1 MKSKVIKK
9 ERKQKINKK
18 NIYLVIIF
26 FLILL
31 ELVLYLIDVSK
42 AETATLNVEYQDY
55 NTSEIVE
62 STISVESDENG
73 NYIILPE
80 EINEKQVSSYY
91 VEEVTD
97 GETTTKEYNINEKY
111 YITEQNKIRFSVLYE
126 SSEENGEVIENK
138 EEVIYIGEIGQE
150 GEERTKLNPYKTIE
164 TAVSQITGES
174 ATIVV
179 EGNFTMSSW
188 ASKSACANK
197 KITLNIERTYS
208 LNVITSIL
216 AHEISHYFLKVHN
229 IRLQNKMQNEK
240 LTDTTAIYLGFSKY
254 LLDGYKKFETISGNS
269 NTRRYTKIGYLEIID
284 IKYII
289 HKLNKIKHGYND
301 S

>member
-1 MKSKVIKK
+1 MNIIIVFHTG
-9 ERKQKINKK
+9 KINYNTLKQLMK
-18 NIYLVIIF
+18 LM
-26 FLILL
+26 LL
-31 ELVLYLIDVSK
+31 YAGLPF
-42 AETATLNVEYQDY
+42 ANVELDVFITRYDTQREYAGEYTDF
-55 NTSEIVE
+55 
-62 STISVESDENG
+62 
-73 NYIILPE
+73 
-80 EINEKQVSSYY
+80 SS
-91 VEEVTD
+91 
-97 GETTTKEYNINEKY
+97 I
-111 YITEQNKIRFSVLYE
+111 
-126 SSEENGEVIENK
+126 
-138 EEVIYIGEIGQE
+138 
-150 GEERTKLNPYKTIE
+150 
-164 TAVSQITGES
+164 
-174 ATIVV
+174 
-179 EGNFTMSSW
+179 
-188 ASKSACANK
+188 NK

-289 HKLNKIKHGYND
+289 YKLNKIKHGYND